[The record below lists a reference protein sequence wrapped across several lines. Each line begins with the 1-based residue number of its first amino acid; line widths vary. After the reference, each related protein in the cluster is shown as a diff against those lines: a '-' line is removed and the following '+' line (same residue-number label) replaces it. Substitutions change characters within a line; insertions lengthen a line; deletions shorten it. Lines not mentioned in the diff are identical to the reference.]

1 MCYYNDSYYKVYIYI
16 YILSVSTLLMSTQ
29 KLTMDY
35 KSIKHEN
42 ILLHL
47 YQICALVFNVQST
60 RFS

>member
-16 YILSVSTLLMSTQ
+16 YILSVCILLVSTQ

-35 KSIKHEN
+35 KSINHKSQ
-42 ILLHL
+42 LLLL